1 MSRVRTLELNNWF
14 VHSSM
19 LGGWAFKV
27 IKFDSQE
34 ELNKAEES
42 IKNNILI
49 VFKADGNKW

>member
-19 LGGWAFKV
+19 LGGWAVKV
-27 IKFDSQE
+27 IEFDSQE